1 MTNQD
6 VQFARMLDFYLTE
19 ENKDH
24 WAAIQ
29 KLAKEDTPEAFE
41 KLRKYALEAFRLA
54 TPAAGVL
61 RTVDAETACTIHDG
75 ERKIEVKGG
84 DSIFLD
90 FVTAGLDPTVF
101 PDPREVKLD
110 RPDDSYIH
118 HGYAGH
124 ACLGRQIVMIAMAVQ
139 LRVFARLKNLRR
151 APGPAGQLKTA
162 VSGAFTVYMN
172 EDWSSWTP
180 FPATWK
186 LHYDED

>member
-1 MTNQD
+1 
-6 VQFARMLDFYLTE
+6 MLDFYLTE
-19 ENKDH
+19 KNKHH
-24 WAAIQ
+24 WEAIQ
-29 KLAKEDTPEAFE
+29 MLAKEDTPEAFE

-61 RTVDAETACTIHDG
+61 RTVDTDCATIHDG
-75 ERKIEVKGG
+75 EREVQVKKGE
-84 DSIFLD
+84 SIFLD

-101 PDPREVKLD
+101 PDAQEIKLD
-110 RPDDSYIH
+110 RPDESYIH

-124 ACLGRQIVMIAMAVQ
+124 VCLGRQIVMIAMAVQ
-139 LRVFARLKNLRR
+139 LRVFAKLKNLRR
-151 APGPAGQLKTA
+151 APGPAGQLKTT

-186 LHYDED
+186 LHYDEDCE